1 MMKKILSLLVVLIA
15 ANTVFASA
23 PETLYWETKNGTR
36 VVFYQ
41 TMDVPMV
48 DMTIAF
54 AAGSAYDGD
63 AFGLSALTTSLLK
76 QGSSGMSATQIAE
89 KLADTGA
96 QFDNMSSKDMVVL
109 NLRTLTSN
117 DAMQKSTHIFKSII
131 NHPDFSQNAFLR
143 EKNQQIMSITQAQ
156 ESPDEVATK
165 LFYQALYKN
174 HPYAHPIAGDAP
186 HLNRLRINQVRDF
199 YHRFFVSKNAL
210 IVFVGAI
217 DKATAERLAEE
228 LTHDLAQGQAAPKI
242 PMAQALAT
250 EIDIEVP
257 FPSSQTILRLGQLGI
272 THKDAN
278 YFPLMVGNY
287 IFGGGSLVS
296 RLAKELREQNGLTY
310 GVSSQF
316 APMPGNGP
324 FVIGL
329 STKNKQK
336 KLALDM
342 IRSSLSNFIKTGP
355 SNEELIAA
363 KQYLTGSF
371 PLSLGSNSSMASM
384 LLKISFYD
392 LPKDYL
398 NTYVDHINA
407 VTAEEIQAAFQA
419 LVIPDKLLQI
429 SVGKQAS

>member
-1 MMKKILSLLVVLIA
+1 MKKILFLIFLFIA
-15 ANTVFASA
+15 PHAIFAT
-23 PETLYWETKNGTR
+23 PIETLYWDTKNGAH

-54 AAGSAYDGD
+54 AAGSAYDGE
-63 AFGLSALTTSLLK
+63 AFGLSALTTGLLK
-76 QGSSGMSATQIAE
+76 QGSQGMSATQIAE
-89 KLADTGA
+89 NLADTGA
-96 QFDNMSSKDMVVL
+96 QFDSMSTKDMVVL
-109 NLRTLTSN
+109 NLRTLTHP
-117 DAMQKSTHIFKSII
+117 ATMEKATKLFKTII
-131 NHPDFSQNAFLR
+131 NQPDFSPTAFVR
-143 EKNQQIMSITQAQ
+143 EKNQQLMSITQAQ
-156 ESPDEVATK
+156 ESPDEVANK
-165 LFYQALYKN
+165 LFYQALYKQ
-174 HPYAHPIAGDAP
+174 HPYAHPIAGDSQ
-186 HLNRLRINQVRDF
+186 HLNRIRVNQVRDF
-199 YHRFFVSKNAL
+199 YHRFFVSKNAY

-228 LTHDLAQGQAAPKI
+228 LTHDLAEGKPAPNI
-242 PMAQALAT
+242 PMAAALSE
-250 EIDIEVP
+250 EIDIESP

-272 THKDAN
+272 THKDTN

-329 STKNKQK
+329 STQNKQK
-336 KLALDM
+336 KRALDM
-342 IRSSLSNFIKTGP
+342 IRASLSSFIKTGP

-371 PLSLGSNSSMASM
+371 PLSLGSNSSIASM
-384 LLKISFYD
+384 LLKISFYH

-398 NTYVDHINA
+398 STYVNHINA
-407 VTAEEIQAAFQA
+407 VTAEEIQVAFQA
-419 LVIPDKLLQI
+419 LIIPNKLLQV
-429 SVGKQAS
+429 SVGKQPS